1 MGRSRAIPLF
11 SVLVIGGLLG
21 ACEGFPTS
29 GPAAGDIRGHNVR
42 AETDIDYTLIP
53 ISDRVISILL
63 ATESTGLVGIFKD
76 RTGPAQIRFGIGD
89 VVGVR
94 IFEASAGGLF
104 IPLEAGARAGNFVDL
119 PDQPVDFNGN
129 IQVPYAGAVNA
140 VAQTPQQVQ
149 NTIVERLKNRA
160 IDPQAVVTL
169 REQRA
174 TQISVLGDV
183 NTPNRLPTSASGER
197 MLDAI
202 SRAGGP
208 KFPGHETFVT
218 LERGGRK
225 ATISFLRLVS
235 EPANNIYVRPGDTIY
250 VYRESPTFV
259 AFGATGQT
267 PLGGLNLQIPFD
279 RERLTLAEAVGKA
292 GGLIDDRAEPASI
305 FLYRLESHK
314 VANAIGADVT
324 KETEGGLV
332 PVIYSVNFRDPSG
345 YFHAQRFQMRNHDV
359 LYIANAN
366 SVEMT
371 KFLTFLRTSIAT
383 VREGDAMVQELR
395 RPCVIAANCR

>member
-1 MGRSRAIPLF
+1 MGRIRIFPLMGI
-11 SVLVIGGLLG
+11 LVVGGVLG

-29 GPAAGDIRGHNVR
+29 GPGANDIRAHNLQ
-42 AETDIDYTLIP
+42 ETDIDYTLIP

-63 ATESTGLVGIFKD
+63 ATESTGLVGAFSD
-76 RTGPAQIRFGIGD
+76 RRGAAEIRFGIGD

-129 IQVPYAGAVNA
+129 IQVPYAGAVKA

-149 NTIVERLKNRA
+149 NTIIERLRNRA

-197 MLDAI
+197 VLDAI

-208 KFPGHETFVT
+208 KFPGHETFVA

-235 EPANNIYVRPGDTIY
+235 EPANNVFVRPGDTVY
-250 VYRESPTFV
+250 VYREPQTFV

-292 GGLIDDRAEPASI
+292 GGLIDDRAEPRSI

-314 VANAIGADVT
+314 VAKAIGADVT
-324 KETEGGLV
+324 KVTEGGLV
-332 PVIYSVNFRDPSG
+332 PVIYSVNFRDPTA

-359 LYIANAN
+359 LYVANAN

-383 VREGDAMVQELR
+383 VREGNAMVRELQS
-395 RPCVIAANCR
+395 PCVIRGTC